1 MVRKGVSVMKCLK
14 CGKHMG
20 VTNTYSGDQILPKL
34 KFISNPVAKVTPPEQ
49 MVVRL
54 RKCTHC
60 EYYYYT
66 IEILDESPRVSL
78 AMRETMKRK
87 FSE

>member
-1 MVRKGVSVMKCLK
+1 MKCLK

-20 VTNTYSGDQILPKL
+20 VTNTYSGDQMLPKL

-60 EYYYYT
+60 ECYYYT

>member
-1 MVRKGVSVMKCLK
+1 MICPK

-20 VTNTYSGDQILPKL
+20 VTNTYSGDQMLPKL

-60 EYYYYT
+60 EYYYYYT

-78 AMRETMKRK
+78 VMRETMKRK